1 MKVLRIEALPEEP
14 LAAAGQFHARWLE
27 EAEETLASDD
37 LMLALDPADHR
48 HRDWRRAMARDLAR
62 KHAPRRVNIVSGE
75 DATMFA
81 AFAAYLEAGPGIT
94 GQYFEGD
101 GQGAGDPSQ

>member
-14 LAAAGQFHARWLE
+14 LSAAGRFHVEWLAKAE
-27 EAEETLASDD
+27 EALASDD

-48 HRDWRRAMARDLAR
+48 HRDWRRTIARDLAR
-62 KHAPRRVNIVSGE
+62 KHTPRQVNIVSGE
-75 DATMFA
+75 DATVFA
-81 AFAAYLEAGPGIT
+81 AFAAYLEAAPGIT